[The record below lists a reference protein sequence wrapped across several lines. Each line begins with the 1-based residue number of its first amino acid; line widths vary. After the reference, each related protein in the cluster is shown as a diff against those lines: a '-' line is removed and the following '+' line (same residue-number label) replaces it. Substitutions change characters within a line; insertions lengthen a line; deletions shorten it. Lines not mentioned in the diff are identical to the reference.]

1 VNDSNAQEPTDHHE
15 SAVLG
20 HFTTYRLT
28 REFWALGAGD
38 RQHRLH
44 SWLSGLQRNDS
55 AIVTYL
61 TQGLEH
67 TSDMLVWSSC
77 RVPVPDAARDFFV
90 TRARAEAPHRM
101 YVEPVHGLWGLTRP
115 SEYSRA
121 AKSAQEID
129 PFAAQRAPW
138 LIVYPFTKTTDWYL
152 LSREERQAMM
162 NEHIRVGKQYRA
174 ITQLLLYS
182 FGLQDQEFVVVYET
196 EDPALFSRLVYDLRG
211 TEGRRHTKD
220 DTPLHTGVRIDAE
233 ELPSLFG

>member
-67 TSDMLVWSSC
+67 TSDVLVWSSLD
-77 RVPVPDAARDFFV
+77 VPVPDATREFFLQ
-90 TRARAEAPHRM
+90 RARAEAPHRDSSS
-101 YVEPVHGLWGLTRP
+101 PCTH
-115 SEYSRA
+115 S
-121 AKSAQEID
+121 
-129 PFAAQRAPW
+129 
-138 LIVYPFTKTTDWYL
+138 
-152 LSREERQAMM
+152 
-162 NEHIRVGKQYRA
+162 
-174 ITQLLLYS
+174 
-182 FGLQDQEFVVVYET
+182 
-196 EDPALFSRLVYDLRG
+196 
-211 TEGRRHTKD
+211 
-220 DTPLHTGVRIDAE
+220 GV
-233 ELPSLFG
+233 